1 MSERNYFVLRD
12 DNCRFPSMTKE
23 QILAAITQAVESG
36 EIKDVDTGFVQTIKT
51 INGKSLKF
59 FVGTQYEYE
68 ALTDEDKKDL
78 FAIITNYTIK
88 DGLLQAIED
97 IKNGNTPVAEAIH
110 ALNADNAETATR
122 ATLATNASY
131 AGSADYAQ
139 RAETVAMGSLQKTS
153 DGEYS
158 IESTD
163 PDWTYAG
170 LYVCQVRNSNYS
182 LALCTVPLLILD
194 DTKDVAVPCAYYKDD
209 GSYEIKGGIRYYS
222 DTKVISTTDS
232 RLEIVGV
239 YYIKVW

>member
-36 EIKDVDTGFVQTIKT
+36 EIKDVDTGFVQTVKT

-59 FVGTQYEYE
+59 FVGTQSEYE
-68 ALTDEDKKDL
+68 ALTGEDKKDL
-78 FAIITNYTIK
+78 FAIITNDMIK
-88 DGLLQAIED
+88 EGLLQAIDD

-110 ALNADNAETATR
+110 ALNADNAKTSAR

-131 AGSADYAQ
+131 AGSAQ
-139 RAETVAMGSLQKTS
+139 RAGKVEMGSLQKTV

-170 LYVCQVRNSNYS
+170 LYICQVRNSNYS

-209 GSYEIKGGIRYYS
+209 GSYEIKGGISYYS

-232 RLEIVGV
+232 RLEIASVH
-239 YYIKVW
+239 YIKVW